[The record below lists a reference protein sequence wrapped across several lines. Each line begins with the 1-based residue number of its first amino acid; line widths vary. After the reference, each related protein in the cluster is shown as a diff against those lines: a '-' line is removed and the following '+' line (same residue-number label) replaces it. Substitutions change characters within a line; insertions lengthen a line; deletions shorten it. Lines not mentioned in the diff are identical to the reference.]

1 METVLITKLKSE
13 VSDLHLPRLNELLFI
28 STSDT
33 SKVDADGIK
42 QLTLRNLDNIKSFKD
57 LNNGETLMSVFSR
70 TQIRATNNAAN
81 SYLSLGEKSNLSF
94 LNLSGMY
101 IDSSALKFTKNIEAF
116 FLSNCSGVF
125 DLAHLKN
132 NTNMKNIH
140 VINNNNFDITL
151 YPFDKLEEIMAFGNK
166 SFTCD
171 ISQFP
176 MTIKKIKIQGTHFVD
191 NISAFSKFSNLTSL
205 DIYNCSAIGD
215 IRDLGNL
222 GLEYLSLG
230 NNSVT
235 GSIENYIIERRKVS
249 ATGTMKISV
258 PNGIT
263 FNGVS
268 VNTNLAEVTLSWT
281 SSSITYN
288 KVTINV

>member
-13 VSDLHLPRLNELLFI
+13 VSDLHLPRLNELLLI

-33 SKVDADGIK
+33 SKVEADGIK

-57 LNNGETLMSVFSR
+57 LNHGETLMSVFSSIY
-70 TQIRATNNAAN
+70 IRATNNAAN

-94 LNLSGMY
+94 LSLKDINF
-101 IDSSALKFTKNIEAF
+101 DSSALKFTKNIETF
-116 FLSNCSGVF
+116 FWNNCSGVF
-125 DLAHLKN
+125 DFAHLKN

-140 VINNNNFDITL
+140 VINNKNFDITL
-151 YPFDKLEEIMAFGNK
+151 YSFDKLEEIIAFNNK

-176 MTIKKIKIQGTHFVD
+176 TTIKKMKIQGTHFVD

-222 GLEYLSLG
+222 RLEFLSLG
-230 NNSVT
+230 SNSVT

-249 ATGTMKISV
+249 AIGTMRISV
-258 PNGIT
+258 PNEIT
-263 FNGVS
+263 FNGAS

-288 KVTINV
+288 NVTINA